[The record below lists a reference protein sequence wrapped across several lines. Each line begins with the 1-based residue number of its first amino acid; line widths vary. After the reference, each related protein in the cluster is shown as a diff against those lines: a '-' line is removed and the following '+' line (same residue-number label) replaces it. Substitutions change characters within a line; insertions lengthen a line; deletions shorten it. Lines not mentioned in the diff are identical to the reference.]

1 VTDQEGAV
9 VIRVHRTQGEVVL
22 AACDEELLGRK
33 LKTGRRE
40 YLVSPGFYG
49 STRVQEDELVDLIRS
64 STIVNLLG
72 SRTVGVARRAGLLAE
87 GATTLLDGVEHAE
100 IVQF

>member
-1 VTDQEGAV
+1 MI
-9 VIRVHRTQGEVVL
+9 IRVHRTQGEVVL
-22 AACDEELLGRK
+22 AACDEGLLGRK
-33 LKTGRRE
+33 LKTGSRE

-49 STRVQEDELVDLIRS
+49 STRVNDDELVALIRA

-72 SRTVGVARRAGLLAE
+72 PRTVGIARRAGLLQN
-87 GATTLLDGVEHAE
+87 GATSLLDGVEHAE